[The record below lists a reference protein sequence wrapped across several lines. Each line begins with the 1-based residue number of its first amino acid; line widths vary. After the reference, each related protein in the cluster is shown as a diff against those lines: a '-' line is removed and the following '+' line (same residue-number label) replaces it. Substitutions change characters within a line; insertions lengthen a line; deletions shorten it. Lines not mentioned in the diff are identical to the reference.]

1 MKKIIVYIVSIGISY
16 FALGCKND
24 PLDITPD
31 GRITMEDVWKDA
43 IRTEAFLNTVY
54 QFVPGYFMSYG
65 YFETI
70 SGLSDESYYKEG
82 IGIAWAN
89 GSLSPNNN
97 FVNDFYNNCWSG
109 IRYANVFIENIDRAQ
124 VTNENNRGLFKAEAK
139 ILRAFYYL
147 ELIKQYGPMPV
158 IDKEIAV
165 DFNFTS
171 LKRPTF
177 QENVDFIVRDLD
189 DALAESRLPIR
200 ITVGSQ
206 GGRVTRAIA
215 HAIKSQALLYNASP
229 LWNSQD
235 AANPEGDISKWAA
248 AAQASKEAIQE
259 LTKNDEYKL
268 YSNYGDYFLRGYDV
282 VPQPQDRET
291 IMETGGGSRTHFIT
305 MNNIP
310 SKTGVDRAGATP
322 TQELVDSYDMQA
334 TGLPAILGY
343 NDANHLD
350 PIISTASG
358 YNENAPYVGRDPR
371 FYASIWYNGASY
383 DNIRGNIHT
392 VETFTGGADQMLR
405 TEVNANTGT
414 GYYLRKFIDPMIQ
427 VSERSNASF
436 KKYRLAEIYLNFAE
450 AANEAGVDISLA
462 YEAINTV
469 RRRAD
474 MPDIAAGLTKEEFRD
489 RIRRERRVE
498 LFLEEHRFWDVRRW
512 KIIDQVDKLVT
523 GMEITQVSPNNYVYT
538 RFVVQRRASWQDKYL
553 IFPLPSSELSN
564 VPDFSDNQNPGW

>member
-1 MKKIIVYIVSIGISY
+1 MKKIIVYIVSIGLSY
-16 FALGCKND
+16 LALGCKND

-54 QFVPGYFMSYG
+54 QFIPGYFMSYG

-82 IGIAWAN
+82 LSIAWAN
-89 GSLSPNNN
+89 GSLSPINN
-97 FVNDFYNNCWSG
+97 FVNDFYTRCWTG

-124 VTNENNRGLFKAEAK
+124 VSNVKNRGLFKAEAK
-139 ILRAFYYL
+139 ILRAFYYM
-147 ELIKQYGPMPV
+147 ELIKQYGPMPI
-158 IDKEIAV
+158 IDKELPV
-165 DFNFTS
+165 DFDYKT

-177 QENVDFIVRDLD
+177 QENIDFIVQDLD
-189 DALAESRLPIR
+189 DALADPELPKR

-206 GGRVTRAIA
+206 SGRMTKAIA

-229 LWNSQD
+229 LWNPQND
-235 AANPEGDISKWAA
+235 LSKWAA
-248 AAQASKEAIQE
+248 AAQAGKEAIQE
-259 LTKNDEYKL
+259 LTKDDEYKL

-322 TQELVDSYDMQA
+322 TQEMVDSYDMQA

-343 NDANHLD
+343 NDASHLD
-350 PIISTASG
+350 PIINTASG
-358 YNENAPYVGRDPR
+358 YDENAPYVGRDPR
-371 FYASIWYNGASY
+371 FYASIWYNGATY
-383 DNIRGNIHT
+383 DNIQGNIHT
-392 VETFTGGADQMLR
+392 VATYTGGSDQLLR
-405 TEVNANTGT
+405 SQVNANTGT
-414 GYYLRKFIDPMIQ
+414 GYYLRKMIDPKLQ

-450 AANEAGVDISLA
+450 AANEAGVDESLA

-469 RRRAD
+469 RRRAG
-474 MPDIAAGLTKEEFRD
+474 MPDIATGLTKEEFRD

-498 LFLEEHRFWDVRRW
+498 LFMEEHRFWDVRRW

-523 GMEITQVSPNNYVYT
+523 GMEITRVSANSYVYT
-538 RFVVQRRASWQDKYL
+538 RFVVQRRSSWQDKYL
-553 IFPLPSSELSN
+553 IFPIPSSELSI
-564 VPDFSDNQNPGW
+564 VPDFSANQNPGW